1 MQLVFI
7 RHGLSEWNAL
17 NLFTGWRDVNLSE
30 KGVEEAKA
38 AGRKLKEAGFEF
50 DIAFTSV
57 LTRAIKT
64 CNLVLEES
72 NQLWGPQIKTW
83 RLN

>member
-30 KGVEEAKA
+30 KGVAYTV
-38 AGRKLKEAGFEF
+38 R
-50 DIAFTSV
+50 
-57 LTRAIKT
+57 
-64 CNLVLEES
+64 
-72 NQLWGPQIKTW
+72 
-83 RLN
+83 